1 MITDYQLSADYLHSA
16 WSTELRS
23 KRMSKLHPLPLA
35 QDAGKDIGSKDEGV
49 VRDSHAD
56 IETKEENH
64 IGDAQNANGDV
75 ADK

>member
-1 MITDYQLSADYLHSA
+1 
-16 WSTELRS
+16 
-23 KRMSKLHPLPLA
+23 MSKLHPLPLA